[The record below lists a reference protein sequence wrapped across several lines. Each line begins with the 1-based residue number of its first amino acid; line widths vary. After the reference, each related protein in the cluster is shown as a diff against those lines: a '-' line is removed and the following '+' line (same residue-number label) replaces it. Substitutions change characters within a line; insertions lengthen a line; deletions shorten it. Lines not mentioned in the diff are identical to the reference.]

1 MNTGAATARALQEES
16 GAKSESGAE
25 AAAKSQTK
33 PGALPVPLSD
43 EESRWRRVAE
53 LPCDVAVLLPAP
65 GLRVSDLL
73 GLAPGFVVRTTAPV
87 SADVPL
93 QVNGQVIGWC
103 EFEVVHE
110 RLGVR
115 LTELA

>member
-1 MNTGAATARALQEES
+1 MESSTGTATATGAAMETGVPFAGQTAGQTGIRD
-16 GAKSESGAE
+16 E
-25 AAAKSQTK
+25 AAWA
-33 PGALPVPLSD
+33 
-43 EESRWRRVAE
+43 RVAD

-65 GLRVSDLL
+65 GLRVRDLL
-73 GLAPGFVVRTTAPV
+73 GLAPGFLVRTTAPV

-93 QVNGQVIGWC
+93 QVNGQVIAWC
-103 EFEVVHE
+103 EFEVVRE

>member
-1 MNTGAATARALQEES
+1 MATGAALA
-16 GAKSESGAE
+16 
-25 AAAKSQTK
+25 
-33 PGALPVPLSD
+33 PGAASVPVNPSG
-43 EESRWRRVAE
+43 EAGARPASGTESAWIRMAD

-65 GLRVSDLL
+65 GLRVRDLL
-73 GLAPGFVVRTTAPV
+73 GLAPGFLVRTTTPV

-93 QVNGQVIGWC
+93 QVNGQVIAWC
-103 EFEVVHE
+103 EFEVVRE

>member
-1 MNTGAATARALQEES
+1 MESSTGTA
-16 GAKSESGAE
+16 AE
-25 AAAKSQTK
+25 ADREAGANPAA
-33 PGALPVPLSD
+33 GNAPLATPDPNAVRPPARD
-43 EESRWRRVAE
+43 EAAWARVAE

-65 GLRVSDLL
+65 GLRVRDLL
-73 GLAPGFVVRTTAPV
+73 GLAPGFLVLTTAPV

-93 QVNGQVIGWC
+93 HVNGQVIAWC
-103 EFEVVHE
+103 EFEVVRE

>member
-1 MNTGAATARALQEES
+1 MESDAGTAVAQEAGAHFPGEGRIPSPTPAPVRD
-16 GAKSESGAE
+16 E
-25 AAAKSQTK
+25 AAWA
-33 PGALPVPLSD
+33 
-43 EESRWRRVAE
+43 RVAE

-65 GLRVSDLL
+65 GLRVRDLL
-73 GLAPGFVVRTTAPV
+73 GLGPGFLVRTTAPV

-93 QVNGQVIGWC
+93 QVNGQVIAWC
-103 EFEVVHE
+103 EFEVVRE

>member
-1 MNTGAATARALQEES
+1 MS
-16 GAKSESGAE
+16 GIE
-25 AAAKSQTK
+25 AAWA
-33 PGALPVPLSD
+33 
-43 EESRWRRVAE
+43 RVAE

-65 GLRVSDLL
+65 GLRVRDLL
-73 GLAPGFVVRTTAPV
+73 GLAPGYLVRTTTPV

-93 QVNGQVIGWC
+93 QVNGQVIAWC
-103 EFEVVHE
+103 EFEVVRE